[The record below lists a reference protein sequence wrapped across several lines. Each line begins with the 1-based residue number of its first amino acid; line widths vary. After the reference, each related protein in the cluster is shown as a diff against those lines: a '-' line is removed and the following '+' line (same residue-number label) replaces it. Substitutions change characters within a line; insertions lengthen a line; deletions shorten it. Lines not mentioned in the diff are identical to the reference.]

1 MKKHTPYSYCI
12 FYLERKY
19 CDKINKE
26 LKEKGYDQIKAIIP
40 MVNVL
45 RKTTRVRWYSKKY
58 QYYSITVYENAN

>member
-19 CDKINKE
+19 CDRINKE

-45 RKTTRVRWYSKKY
+45 RKTTMVRWYSKKY
-58 QYYSITVYENAN
+58 QYYSIMVL

>member
-12 FYLERKY
+12 FYLDRKY

-45 RKTTRVRWYSKKY
+45 RKTTKG
-58 QYYSITVYENAN
+58 

>member
-45 RKTTRVRWYSKKY
+45 RKPQRVRWYSKKY
-58 QYYSITVYENAN
+58 QYYSIMVYENAH